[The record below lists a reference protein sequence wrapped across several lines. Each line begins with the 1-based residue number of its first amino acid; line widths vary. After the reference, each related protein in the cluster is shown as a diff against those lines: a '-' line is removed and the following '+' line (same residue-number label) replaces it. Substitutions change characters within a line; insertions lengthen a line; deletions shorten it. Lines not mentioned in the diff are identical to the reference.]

1 MVRQGLFPCSPVKIK
16 VVISTATL
24 ELYRSLFVRCPRL
37 TIQPFVKTLCDL
49 HGTPFQPYLAAQ
61 FSIAYDLYLDVL
73 RLVRKRVAIALDRN
87 GADWRLAN
95 ACPCCLYELENEPQL
110 EYSMFFSMD
119 GNDSLKRLH
128 RRERIVDELG
138 DRLGRTKERFDEREG
153 GGDYF
158 LPRKEVD
165 GWDIHLDPEKPVD
178 NEAQG
183 CDQWHNSKESNTRP
197 MWRIYDETGIFL
209 SLCRHGFV
217 LVIADM
223 VQSGELMKYAIA
235 TLNHF
240 FGILPPK
247 MGGGYDVGCTFE
259 VTLRN
264 SRLGSRASEELY
276 TSLVGLF
283 HGYAHNR
290 LCQLLKLV
298 LYLSGV
304 GLEDF
309 ETCERFFSLSNALA
323 SVTRHASI
331 FHRRQAIV
339 EYSRHHD
346 SFHTYANLSTFL
358 VKNYEQA
365 LAILE
370 TEPAFTQSM
379 TEAGISAPE
388 VFEDWLQEELVYLKS
403 RVKSEVP
410 EQEKLEIEYYLL
422 LVNKALEAIQQ
433 VWLKNDN
440 AETLA
445 NPERDKT
452 ATVETKRRQAR
463 ERHTAQR
470 EEVLAMELRLQISPD
485 ARWKVGD
492 ANWVL
497 NAERA
502 SMQKYQKCLDRL
514 EGLVVERI
522 IELGKTNQAQTG
534 YNMRKHIGEAVKK
547 RSQAIRTALENY
559 NAAAAKLSPPRPS
572 LEWDTIIECAFL
584 SEFELLRDARHD
596 IRDRPWAKPAG
607 RALQQQH
614 FKILRAR
621 EEIVRCNV
629 EISRLWTHML
639 DEKAYL
645 ERRESEVTATD
656 PALAYQIRQYR
667 QERGRCDATHVKRLT
682 ALAKLPGFTGSL
694 TAGKRQERHRELPPP
709 AAEPVIEDDG
719 LMDADASG
727 DDDDGMTDA
736 DASGDDDDEV
746 LVFDWFAD
754 LMQVSMD

>member
-1 MVRQGLFPCSPVKIK
+1 MVRQGLFPCSAVKIK
-16 VVISTATL
+16 VAISTATL
-24 ELYRSLFVRCPRL
+24 ELFRSLFVRCP
-37 TIQPFVKTLCDL
+37 P
-49 HGTPFQPYLAAQ
+49 
-61 FSIAYDLYLDVL
+61 
-73 RLVRKRVAIALDRN
+73 
-87 GADWRLAN
+87 N
-95 ACPCCLYELENEPQL
+95 ACPCCLYELDNEPQL
-110 EYSMFFSMD
+110 QYSMFFTMD
-119 GNDSLKRLH
+119 GNDSLKRMH
-128 RRERIVDELG
+128 RHERIVDELG
-138 DRLGRTKERFDEREG
+138 DRLGKTKERIDVREG

-165 GWDIHLDPEKPVD
+165 GWDIHLDPEKPV
-178 NEAQG
+178 EEGPQG

-197 MWRIYDETGIFL
+197 MWQIYDETGIFL

-217 LVIADM
+217 LLIADM

-235 TLNHF
+235 TLNRF
-240 FGILPPK
+240 FGILPPG
-247 MGGGYDVGCTFE
+247 MGGGYDIGCTFE

-264 SRLGSRASEELY
+264 SPLGPRASEELY

-283 HGYAHNR
+283 HGYSHNR

-298 LYLSGV
+298 LYLQGM

-323 SVTRHASI
+323 SATRHASI
-331 FHRRQAIV
+331 LHRRQAIV
-339 EYSRHHD
+339 EYSRHSD
-346 SFHTYANLSTFL
+346 SFHAYANLSTFL
-358 VKNYEQA
+358 VNNYKQA

-370 TEPAFTQSM
+370 TEAAFNQSM
-379 TEAGISAPE
+379 TEAGISSPE
-388 VFEDWLQEELVYLKS
+388 VFQDWLQEELVYLKT
-403 RVKSEVP
+403 RVMSEVP
-410 EQEKLEIEYYLL
+410 EREKLEIEYYLL
-422 LVNKALEAIQQ
+422 LVKLKETRDALDAIQH

-440 AETLA
+440 PETLA

-463 ERHTAQR
+463 ERHTAQH
-470 EEVLAMELRLQISPD
+470 EEVLAMELRLQISPE

-502 SMQKYQKCLDRL
+502 SMEKYQKCLDRL

-522 IELGKTNQAQTG
+522 MELAKTNQAQTG
-534 YNMRKHIGEAVKK
+534 QAVKK
-547 RSQAIRTALENY
+547 RSKAIRTALDNY
-559 NAAAAKLSPPRPS
+559 NAAALKLIPPRPT
-572 LEWDTIIECAFL
+572 LDWDTVIECAFL
-584 SEFELLRDARHD
+584 SEFELLRDARQD
-596 IRDRPWAKPAG
+596 IRNRPWAKPAG
-607 RALQQQH
+607 RALQHQH

-645 ERRESEVTATD
+645 ECCESEVRATD
-656 PALAYQIRQYR
+656 PALAYQICQYR

-682 ALAKLPGFTGSL
+682 ALAKIPGFTGSL
-694 TAGKRQERHRELPPP
+694 TAGKH
-709 AAEPVIEDDG
+709 DG
-719 LMDADASG
+719 LTDADSSG

-736 DASGDDDDEV
+736 DASGDEDNEV

-754 LMQVSMD
+754 LVQVSMD